1 MLATALAAITRMS
14 VNASMLLFVLSIFAS
29 YPTQHVNKN
38 PLSGP

>member
-29 YPTQHVNKN
+29 CHINKK
-38 PLSGP
+38 PLFGLR